1 MTGLLRT
8 FLKPDGAAMA
18 SIAEP
23 RRGLGRIGGHG
34 VRFGDPEEVMLAG
47 EGIETVLSL
56 KMALPDMPMTAALS
70 AGNLGRLILP
80 KNLRRL
86 YVAADRDRAG
96 RWACAKLADQARSA
110 GIEPI
115 RLTARLNDFNDD
127 LLQFGLDALR
137 IRLRRQLAVADLARF
152 RPA

>member
-1 MTGLLRT
+1 MIGLMRT
-8 FLKPDGAAMA
+8 FLKSDGTAMA
-18 SIAEP
+18 PIPEA
-23 RRGLGRIGGHG
+23 RRALGRIGGHG
-34 VRFGDPEEVMLAG
+34 VRFGNPDEVMLAG

-56 KMALPDMPMTAALS
+56 RMALPDMPMTAALS

-80 KNLRRL
+80 KTLSRL
-86 YVAADRDRAG
+86 YLAVDRDRAG

-137 IRLRRQLAVADLARF
+137 IRMRRQLDVSDLGRLL
-152 RPA
+152 PI